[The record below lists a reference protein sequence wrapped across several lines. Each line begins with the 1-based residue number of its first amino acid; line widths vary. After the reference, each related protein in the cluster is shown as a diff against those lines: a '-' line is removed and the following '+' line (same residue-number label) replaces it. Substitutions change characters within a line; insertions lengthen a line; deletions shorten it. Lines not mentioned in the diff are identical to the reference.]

1 MSKEIFED
9 MQQAPAAGAGGAK
22 AKLEKQA
29 RQLAYD
35 TKYKVK
41 QALSAKSGGKADP
54 AAVAKMYLAQL
65 AKSPAPPAVKALAKK
80 KLMGEEYID
89 VKGFVVDS
97 VTDALLKV
105 FVEKKEETVE
115 EVIEEEK
122 GEKKFHIKVKD
133 KKTGNTYHRYAT
145 RAKIAELRA
154 NPNIAT
160 VEMSH
165 QGEAGTKAKKDYDGD
180 GKVESPSKEHAGAVH
195 NAIQRSKGGT
205 PDGKDT
211 RKEEVEITEKKHEE
225 SKIGGGNL
233 KKLAAKA
240 NKRIDADV
248 DGDVD
253 TDDPK
258 STEMGEFV
266 PSADGKKKVKTKV
279 QKEDYLSNWR
289 EEILEGKDEEE
300 VDKEVDVMKGKNK
313 VKVMPEL
320 GEECEKCGGDHDTK
334 NHKKEEEDPRGMK
347 TKVNLMRNKLR
358 AMGLKMSHEPEGE
371 TIEEMRG
378 QQKVDPRQQNRAEKD
393 EKKKTSEVVGNMK
406 KVMTKKRMLDKQ
418 KFELQKKG
426 KLPLTMSNEVE
437 GEQIDEGLPVALG
450 AGAIAAGL
458 AGWKAIKGMQTV
470 NKIKK
475 DAEQGTGLAGRLKQR
490 SQMLNQETE
499 LEGETVSE
507 EDADRM
513 KDRRMER
520 GGVGG
525 NQRYDRAPKAPN
537 TKKFGSGKTMAQK
550 EMEKKY
556 GKGASAMDIVKAQI
570 RAKHGKGA
578 IMDTK
583 KKK

>member
-1 MSKEIFED
+1 MSKEILED
-9 MQQAPAAGAGGAK
+9 MQQAPTVGAGGAK
-22 AKLEKQA
+22 AKMEKQA

-65 AKSPAPPAVKALAKK
+65 AKSPASPAIKALAKK

-105 FVEKKEETVE
+105 FVEKKDETIE

-122 GEKKFHIKVKD
+122 GEQKFHIKVTD

-145 RAKIAELRA
+145 RAKISELRA
-154 NPNIAT
+154 NSNIAT

-180 GKVESPSKEHAGAVH
+180 GKVESSSKEHAGAVH
-195 NAIQRSKGGT
+195 NAIQKAKGGT

-211 RKEEVEITEKKHEE
+211 RKEELEITEKKHEE
-225 SKIGGGNL
+225 GKIGGGNI

-258 STEMGEFV
+258 STEMGEFI
-266 PSADGKKKVKTKV
+266 PSPDGKKRIKTKI
-279 QKEDYLSNWR
+279 QKEDYISNWR
-289 EEILEGKDEEE
+289 EEIIEGKDGDDT
-300 VDKEVDVMKGKNK
+300 DKDVDVMKGKNK
-313 VKVMPEL
+313 IKVMPEL
-320 GEECEKCGGDHDTK
+320 GEECEKCDGDHDTK
-334 NHKKEEEDPRGMK
+334 DHKKEEEDPRGMN

-358 AMGLKMSHEPEGE
+358 AMGLKMSHQPEGE
-371 TIEEMRG
+371 MVEQVKTEKKEE
-378 QQKVDPRQQNRAEKD
+378 EKKSEPSASGPTAD
-393 EKKKTSEVVGNMK
+393 EKRMIA
-406 KVMTKKRMLDKQ
+406 KKRQMMLKTQMIQKQ
-418 KFELQKKG
+418 KLNLQKQG
-426 KLPLTMSNEVE
+426 KLPITSE
-437 GEQIDEGLPVALG
+437 A
-450 AGAIAAGL
+450 
-458 AGWKAIKGMQTV
+458 
-470 NKIKK
+470 
-475 DAEQGTGLAGRLKQR
+475 
-490 SQMLNQETE
+490 TE
-499 LEGETVSE
+499 DSL
-507 EDADRM
+507 

-525 NQRYDRAPKAPN
+525 NIRYDKAPKPTN
-537 TKKFGSGKTMAQK
+537 TAGKKKPYDGMSAI
-550 EMEKKY
+550 EK
-556 GKGASAMDIVKAQI
+556 VKASI
-570 RAKHGKGA
+570 RAKHGQGA

-583 KKK
+583 KK

>member
-1 MSKEIFED
+1 
-9 MQQAPAAGAGGAK
+9 
-22 AKLEKQA
+22 
-29 RQLAYD
+29 
-35 TKYKVK
+35 
-41 QALSAKSGGKADP
+41 
-54 AAVAKMYLAQL
+54 
-65 AKSPAPPAVKALAKK
+65 
-80 KLMGEEYID
+80 MGEEYVD

-105 FVEKKEETVE
+105 FVEKKEGTVE

-122 GEKKFHIKVKD
+122 GEQKFHIKVTD

-258 STEMGEFV
+258 STEMGEFI
-266 PSADGKKKVKTKV
+266 PSPDGKKKIKTKV

-300 VDKEVDVMKGKNK
+300 VDKEIDVMKGKNK

-320 GEECEKCGGDHDTK
+320 GESAKVCEKCGK
-334 NHKKEEEDPRGMK
+334 NPCECDKEDPRGMK

-378 QQKVDPRQQNRAEKD
+378 QQQVDPRQQNKAEKD

-437 GEQIDEGLPVALG
+437 GEQLDELGPV
-450 AGAIAAGL
+450 AGL
-458 AGWKAIKGMQTV
+458 AVKAGLAAGTAIMGKMVYDKGKKV
-470 NKIKK
+470 ADKIK
-475 DAEQGTGLAGRLKQR
+475 QQ
-490 SQMLNQETE
+490 NQQKVDMINNIRNSYEA
-499 LEGETVSE
+499 EGETVSE

-583 KKK
+583 KK